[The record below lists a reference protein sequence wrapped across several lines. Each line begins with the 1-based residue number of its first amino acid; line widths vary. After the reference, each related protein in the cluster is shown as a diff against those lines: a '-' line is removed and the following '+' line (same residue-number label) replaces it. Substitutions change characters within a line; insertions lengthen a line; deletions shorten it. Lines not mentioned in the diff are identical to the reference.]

1 MKTTTKKRKTISL
14 PIKMMVGMLLGL
26 AVGMVV
32 GPSIAVIKPL
42 GTAFINLLKMSMVPV
57 VFFSITLSIATV
69 DDLKSFGRFGIKTFI
84 AYVVTTV
91 IAAAVAI
98 FYGFLIKPG
107 AGFVGNISG
116 GAVEREMPTL
126 ADTLLGIIPTNIIQS
141 LADGNLVSIIFFC
154 ILFGI
159 GIAMLSE
166 ERKKPV
172 VDFFQGC
179 LDAVMKMIN
188 ICLNYAPIGVFA
200 LMASMAGQY
209 GREVFSTLGRFL
221 ITDYAGFLTQMIVVY
236 GIILAVTC
244 RINVFKFIARAK
256 AALISAF
263 TTTSSAATVP
273 IEIEMCESHL
283 GVPKKLGGFCFPFG
297 STVNQ
302 NGTAINVTTCVLFS
316 AQVYGIEFSFAEL
329 ITIIG
334 LALISSIG
342 CAGVP
347 AGGTIFTLMIL
358 GQFGIPTDAFGLII
372 ASYTLVDVMSTT
384 MNICGDMVCA
394 MVVCKSE
401 NVLDESVWASSYDPE
416 KAQLAK
422 A

>member
-221 ITDYAGFLTQMIVVY
+221 ITDF
-236 GIILAVTC
+236 AVEA
-244 RINVFKFIARAK
+244 IAK
-256 AALISAF
+256 
-263 TTTSSAATVP
+263 
-273 IEIEMCESHL
+273 
-283 GVPKKLGGFCFPFG
+283 
-297 STVNQ
+297 
-302 NGTAINVTTCVLFS
+302 
-316 AQVYGIEFSFAEL
+316 
-329 ITIIG
+329 
-334 LALISSIG
+334 
-342 CAGVP
+342 
-347 AGGTIFTLMIL
+347 
-358 GQFGIPTDAFGLII
+358 
-372 ASYTLVDVMSTT
+372 
-384 MNICGDMVCA
+384 VCA
-394 MVVCKSE
+394 MPKYRQRLHLAAGEKPSLTLTLRPKE
-401 NVLDESVWASSYDPE
+401 PVLETALTLVEDLSLAAGE
-416 KAQLAK
+416 KKTKNSQPVEK
-422 A
+422 TT

>member
-14 PIKMMVGMLLGL
+14 PIKMMVGMILGL

-107 AGFVGNISG
+107 AGFAGNISG

-166 ERKKPV
+166 ERKKPAV
-172 VDFFQGC
+172 CPRRIRC
-179 LDAVMKMIN
+179 LVPVWIPAAVQA
-188 ICLNYAPIGVFA
+188 APR
-200 LMASMAGQY
+200 
-209 GREVFSTLGRFL
+209 GRPLRPQPNRRRCT
-221 ITDYAGFLTQMIVVY
+221 A
-236 GIILAVTC
+236 A
-244 RINVFKFIARAK
+244 
-256 AALISAF
+256 AALQ
-263 TTTSSAATVP
+263 
-273 IEIEMCESHL
+273 
-283 GVPKKLGGFCFPFG
+283 K
-297 STVNQ
+297 
-302 NGTAINVTTCVLFS
+302 AI
-316 AQVYGIEFSFAEL
+316 
-329 ITIIG
+329 
-334 LALISSIG
+334 
-342 CAGVP
+342 
-347 AGGTIFTLMIL
+347 
-358 GQFGIPTDAFGLII
+358 
-372 ASYTLVDVMSTT
+372 
-384 MNICGDMVCA
+384 
-394 MVVCKSE
+394 
-401 NVLDESVWASSYDPE
+401 
-416 KAQLAK
+416 
-422 A
+422 